1 MDSFMSTSLFSM
13 LQAAFSPLWDLM
25 QDPDV
30 REIMVNGEHAVWVE
44 RSGTLLPVECR
55 FSAREARNAITLLF
69 TMARQA
75 SGKTTTSGFWLD
87 TIFLHM
93 RVSAVLFPVSR
104 NGDVLCIRKLGGA
117 RHDLKGFLWTSS
129 LPAPGDV
136 AIRSRSGSE
145 EGSPVL
151 MDWLDQGDN
160 ILVSG
165 STGSGKTSFL
175 NALLCALPE
184 TQRLVLIED
193 THELSVPTPN
203 HVSFEANPALGISI
217 RDLVRQSL
225 RFRPDRIVV
234 GEVRG
239 GEAFDLLQAMN
250 TGHAGCMGT
259 LHANNAPEA
268 LHRLEQMVLQ
278 AGVQWPVEAVAQ
290 QVAQCIQ
297 GVVHLKREK
306 GRRYID
312 SMIRVE
318 GYHNGKYRFSVVHQS
333 G

>member
-1 MDSFMSTSLFSM
+1 MSTSLFAM

-30 REIMVNGEHAVWVE
+30 REIMVNGENAVWVE
-44 RSGTLLPVECR
+44 RSGTMLPVACR
-55 FSAREARNAITLLF
+55 FSSREARNAITLLF
-69 TMARQA
+69 TMARQE
-75 SGKTTTSGFWLD
+75 SGKATKSGFFLD
-87 TIFLHM
+87 TLFLHM

-104 NGDVLCIRKLGGA
+104 HGDVLCIRKLGGA
-117 RHDLKGFLWTSS
+117 RHDLKGFLCAPR
-129 LPAPGDV
+129 LPAHEDV
-136 AIRSRSGSE
+136 AALPTTGHE
-145 EGSPVL
+145 EDRPVL
-151 MDWLDQGDN
+151 MDWLSQGYN

-175 NALLCALPE
+175 NALLAALPA

-268 LHRLEQMVLQ
+268 MRRLEQMVLQ

-290 QVAQCIQ
+290 QVAQCIH

-306 GRRYID
+306 GRRYIE
-312 SMIRVE
+312 SMIRME
-318 GYHNGKYRFSVVHQS
+318 GYHNGKYQFSVVHQS